1 MYSLFQKGGP
11 LMWPILVCSIIALA
25 IFVERLIV
33 LFKARNYARIPILTY
48 QRHLKTEDADTQ
60 SYTPDG
66 IVRDLINT
74 PGIASL
80 PGEDAERILFRR
92 ATLFIRSLEERLNW
106 LAIIGSITPLL
117 GLLGTVTGMIKVFM
131 GIQSMQGQI
140 NPSALAGGIWEA
152 LITTAAGLIVAI
164 PAIIAYHF
172 FEDRIDDL
180 SGEVK
185 DCIGHI
191 IESQKWK

>member
-1 MYSLFQKGGP
+1 
-11 LMWPILVCSIIALA
+11 MWPILLCSIIALA
-25 IFVERLIV
+25 IFIERLIV
-33 LFKARNYARIPILTY
+33 LFKAKNYARIPILAY
-48 QRHLKTEDADTQ
+48 QRYLKTEDADTQ

-66 IVRDLINT
+66 IVRDLINI

-80 PGEDAERILFRR
+80 PREDAERVLFRR
-92 ATLFIRSLEERLNW
+92 ATLYIRSLEERLNW

-131 GIQSMQGQI
+131 GIQSMKGQI

-172 FEDRIDDL
+172 FEDRIDDV

-185 DCIGHI
+185 DCIGQI